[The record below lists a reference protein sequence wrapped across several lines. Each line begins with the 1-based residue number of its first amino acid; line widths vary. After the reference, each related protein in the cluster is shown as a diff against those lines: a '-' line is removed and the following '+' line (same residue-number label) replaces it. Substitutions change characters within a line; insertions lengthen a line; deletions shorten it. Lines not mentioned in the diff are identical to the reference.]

1 MEIENLWLE
10 LKCKHVKADTG
21 KLNVRKLRNSNNP
34 VLKLRNSIEFNTWF
48 GIASILGCIYLTFQ
62 FTSIYIYSLMLI
74 LIIQSGY
81 FTWRLYQ
88 SKLEFEKL
96 SQNWNQSIIQALQIQ
111 IKLFKKTI
119 QLLELRSM
127 VFMPLG
133 YLAGSMMIYDKNTIS
148 QDNPVINFS
157 VIKSAIILALITM
170 PILYFGLKWF
180 HKISFGKYIEETED
194 TLIEWEDFSDDN

>member
-21 KLNVRKLRNSNNP
+21 KLNVRKLRKSNNP

>member
-10 LKCKHVKADTG
+10 IKCKHVKADTG

-133 YLAGSMMIYDKNTIS
+133 YLAGSMMIYDKNAIS

>member
-34 VLKLRNSIEFNTWF
+34 VLKLRNSIEFNTWL

>member
-1 MEIENLWLE
+1 MEIENLWSE

-34 VLKLRNSIEFNTWF
+34 ALKLRNSIEFNTWF

-96 SQNWNQSIIQALQIQ
+96 SQNWDQSIIQALQTQ

-119 QLLELRSM
+119 KLLELRALL
-127 VFMPLG
+127 FMPLG
-133 YLAGSMMIYDKNTIS
+133 YLAGLMMLYDKNAIS
-148 QDNPVINFS
+148 QNNSVINFS
-157 VIKSAIILALITM
+157 VIKSAIILSLITM
-170 PILYFGLKWF
+170 PILYFGLKLF
-180 HKISFGKYIEETED
+180 HKISFGKYIEETEAK
-194 TLIEWEDFSDDN
+194 LIEWEDVTHNN

>member
-1 MEIENLWLE
+1 
-10 LKCKHVKADTG
+10 
-21 KLNVRKLRNSNNP
+21 
-34 VLKLRNSIEFNTWF
+34 
-48 GIASILGCIYLTFQ
+48 
-62 FTSIYIYSLMLI
+62 
-74 LIIQSGY
+74 
-81 FTWRLYQ
+81 
-88 SKLEFEKL
+88 
-96 SQNWNQSIIQALQIQ
+96 
-111 IKLFKKTI
+111 
-119 QLLELRSM
+119 M

-133 YLAGSMMIYDKNTIS
+133 YLAGSMMIYDKNAIS

>member
-133 YLAGSMMIYDKNTIS
+133 YLAGSMMIYDKNAIS